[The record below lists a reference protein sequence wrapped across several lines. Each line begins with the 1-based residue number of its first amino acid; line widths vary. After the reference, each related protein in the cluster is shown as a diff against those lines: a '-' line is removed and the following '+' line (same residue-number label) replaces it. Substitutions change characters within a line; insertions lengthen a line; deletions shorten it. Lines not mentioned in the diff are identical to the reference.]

1 MCHQCGHKWK
11 KKNWMGNGGS
21 ITGSMI
27 INGIDYG
34 NPHSRLKLFGFK
46 EDNRMYIENYDVN
59 AVPEYKWGIQFS
71 PALIVDGETFV
82 QGSFGYGLQPR
93 SAVGQTEDGEFLML
107 VIDGRQVGH
116 SIGATVGDLSEIM
129 LRHKTYQA
137 MNLDGGSSSI
147 MTYKGE
153 TINSPS
159 SRTKAGRYL
168 PNAFIMSYKEDV
180 DG

>member
-1 MCHQCGHKWK
+1 
-11 KKNWMGNGGS
+11 
-21 ITGSMI
+21 
-27 INGIDYG
+27 
-34 NPHSRLKLFGFK
+34 
-46 EDNRMYIENYDVN
+46 
-59 AVPEYKWGIQFS
+59 
-71 PALIVDGETFV
+71 
-82 QGSFGYGLQPR
+82 
-93 SAVGQTEDGEFLML
+93 ML

-168 PNAFIMSYKEDV
+168 PNAFIMSYKEDIN
-180 DG
+180 G